1 MFEAL
6 VAENGL
12 TGAVPKFT
20 IIWFYCIC
28 KSNTFE
34 VVQVLPMQIDLE
46 AERKE
51 ILNRYRKL
59 IKACKRRLEKGDK
72 DIIRKAFE
80 VAVEAHKEMRRK
92 SGEPYIYHP
101 ISVAQICA
109 EEIGLGTTGIV
120 CALLHDTVEDTDL
133 TLDDIQGLFGEKVAQ
148 IIDGLTK
155 ISGVVDQSSS
165 MQAENFRKVLLTM
178 SEDIRVILI
187 KIADRL
193 HNMRTLEHMK
203 RDKQIKIASE
213 TLFLYAPLAHRLGL
227 NAIKTELENLG
238 LKYTDNDSYHDI
250 ETRLK
255 ESEPERK
262 RFIQKFIEPLKE
274 ILTEQG
280 FKFKIFGRP
289 KSIFSIYNK
298 MRTKHVAYEEIYD
311 LFAIRIVIDSSAENE
326 KSDCWKV
333 YSIITDFYHPSPD
346 RLRDWI
352 STPKSNGYE
361 SLHTTVMGPQG
372 KWVEVQIRT
381 TRMDDMAENGYAA
394 HWKYKDSAAEKEN
407 QFENWINRVREML
420 ENPDPNALEFM
431 DDFKLNL
438 FADEMFVFT
447 PKGDMKTLPV
457 GATAL
462 DFAFEI
468 HTKVGEHCIGA
479 KVNHKLVPLSH
490 ELASG
495 DQVEILTSNKQSPK
509 DDWLN
514 FVITAKAKSKI
525 KSSLKEQRKKIAEDG
540 KEIMQR
546 KFERHKLS
554 FDNNTINEF
563 CNYLKLPSSQELFY
577 RASLG
582 NVDVKEIKDFV
593 KHRQEG
599 HKQRKQD
606 TKIEQ
611 LVTSARGKT
620 DMLVIG
626 DDMQKLDYSLAP
638 CCNPIPGDD
647 VFGFI
652 TVSEGIK
659 IHRVNCPNA
668 IKLLSNYAYRVVKA
682 KWTNDQLISFLAGLK
697 ITGTDEIG
705 IVNNITKVISNENN
719 VNMRSI
725 NFDTDD
731 GLFEGTIMVFV
742 HDTKHLNHLI
752 DNLKK
757 VKGVAKVERIDQ
769 K

>member
-1 MFEAL
+1 
-6 VAENGL
+6 
-12 TGAVPKFT
+12 
-20 IIWFYCIC
+20 
-28 KSNTFE
+28 
-34 VVQVLPMQIDLE
+34 MQIDLE

-51 ILNRYRKL
+51 ILTRYRKL

-72 DIIRKAFE
+72 ETIRKAFE

-109 EEIGLGTTGIV
+109 EEIGLGSIGIV

-133 TLDDIQGLFGEKVAQ
+133 TLDDIRGLFGEKVAQ

-238 LKYTDNDSYHDI
+238 LKYTDYDSFHDI

-274 ILTEQG
+274 ILAEQG
-280 FKFKIFGRP
+280 FTFKIFGRP
-289 KSIFSIYNK
+289 KSIYGIYNK

-311 LFAIRIVIDSSAENE
+311 LFAIRIVINSTPENE

-381 TRMDDMAENGYAA
+381 TRMDDLAENGYAA

-447 PKGDMKTLPV
+447 PKGDMKNLPV

-495 DQVEILTSNKQSPK
+495 DQVEILTSSKQSPK
-509 DDWLN
+509 DDWLSY
-514 FVITAKAKSKI
+514 VITAKAKSKI
-525 KSSLKEQRKKIAEDG
+525 KSSLKEQRKKIAEEG

-546 KFERHKLS
+546 KFDRHKLN

-563 CNYLKLPSSQELFY
+563 CNFLRLPSSQELFY
-577 RASLG
+577 RAALG
-582 NVDVKEIKDFV
+582 NVDIKEIKDFI
-593 KHRQEG
+593 
-599 HKQRKQD
+599 KQRQGAGKSKKQEA
-606 TKIEQ
+606 KIEQ
-611 LVTSARGKT
+611 LVTSARGKS

-626 DDMQKLDYSLAP
+626 DDMQQLDYNLAP

-652 TVSEGIK
+652 TISEGIK

>member
-1 MFEAL
+1 ME
-6 VAENGL
+6 
-12 TGAVPKFT
+12 
-20 IIWFYCIC
+20 
-28 KSNTFE
+28 
-34 VVQVLPMQIDLE
+34 IDLA

-51 ILNRYRKL
+51 ILNRYKVL

-72 DIIRKAFE
+72 EIIRKAFE

-101 ISVAQICA
+101 IAVAQICA
-109 EEIGLGTTGIV
+109 EEIGLGATGIV

-133 TLDDIQGLFGEKVAQ
+133 TLEDVKGLFGEKVAQ
-148 IIDGLTK
+148 IINGLTK
-155 ISGVVDQSSS
+155 ISGVIDHTSSL
-165 MQAENFRKVLLTM
+165 QAENFRKVLLTM

-187 KIADRL
+187 KLADRL

-227 NAIKTELENLG
+227 NTIKTELEDLG
-238 LKYTDNDSYHDI
+238 LKYTDSEAYYDI
-250 ETRLK
+250 AVKLK

-262 RFIQKFIEPLKE
+262 RFIFKFIEPLKE
-274 ILTEQG
+274 ILAEQG
-280 FKFKIFGRP
+280 FKFTIYGRP

-298 MRTKHVAYEEIYD
+298 IKLKNVAFEEIYD
-311 LFAIRIVIDSSAENE
+311 LFAIRIVIDSPLEQE

-361 SLHTTVMGPQG
+361 SLHTTVMGPEG

-381 TRMDDMAENGYAA
+381 VRMDDLAENGYAA
-394 HWKYKDSAAEKEN
+394 HWKYKDSAADKESKL
-407 QFENWINRVREML
+407 ENWLLRIREML
-420 ENPDPNALEFM
+420 ENPDPNALEFI

-438 FADEMFVFT
+438 FSDELFAFT
-447 PKGDMKTLPV
+447 PKGDMKTLPI
-457 GATAL
+457 GSTAL

-479 KVNHKLVPLSH
+479 KVNHKLVPLSY
-490 ELASG
+490 ELKSG
-495 DQVEILTSNKQSPK
+495 DQVEILTSSKQTPK
-509 DDWLN
+509 DDWLHY
-514 FVITAKAKSKI
+514 VITAKAKSKI
-525 KSSLKEQRKKIAEDG
+525 KNSLKEQRKKTAEDG
-540 KEIMQR
+540 REILER
-546 KFERHKLS
+546 KFYKQKLD
-554 FDNNTINEF
+554 FTLQNVNDF

-577 RASLG
+577 RAALG
-582 NVDVKEIKDFV
+582 NVDLKEIRAYIKYKEAPV
-593 KHRQEG
+593 KA
-599 HKQRKQD
+599 HKRKEAP
-606 TKIEQ
+606 KLEQ
-611 LVTSARGKT
+611 LVTNARGSSN
-620 DMLVIG
+620 MLVIG
-626 DDMQKLDYSLAP
+626 DDMQKLDYKLSP

-647 VFGFI
+647 VFGFV

-682 KWTNDQLISFLAGLK
+682 KWMNDQLISFLAGIK
-697 ITGTDEIG
+697 ITGTDELG

-725 NFDTDD
+725 NFDTD
-731 GLFEGTIMVFV
+731 GGMFEGTIMIYV
-742 HDTKHLNHLI
+742 HDTKHLNHLM
-752 DNLKK
+752 DKLKK
-757 VKGVAKVERIDQ
+757 VKGVRRIERIDE